1 MLRRRPFC
9 SRPPVYSNREPN
21 PCRTSR
27 VTRGKDSTCQCRR
40 GRFDP
45 WVRKIPWRRA
55 RQPTSVFLPG
65 KSPEGQKELDTTE
78 QTHTIHFSVRADRMT
93 GRTQLTSPHKNG
105 SMNCCWFCFKTRSP
119 IPSTMATSWEERK
132 REGSLHPPVTQVLQL
147 CKLFACTPCK
157 LDPELQADQF
167 LHQYHLAWRLRL
179 QRAVRYLVGPRM
191 ACLSESRGSS
201 DQCSQQRC

>member
-1 MLRRRPFC
+1 M
-9 SRPPVYSNREPN
+9 
-21 PCRTSR
+21 
-27 VTRGKDSTCQCRR
+27 TRGKDSTCRCRR

-78 QTHTIHFSVRADRMT
+78 QTHTIHFSVRAGRMT

-132 REGSLHPPVTQVLQL
+132 LERSLHPPVTQVLQP
-147 CKLFACTPCK
+147 CKLFACTP
-157 LDPELQADQF
+157 LQAGSRVAGRPISTSVSSRLEAKTAEGYTVFSEAQNGMSQLIQGEF
-167 LHQYHLAWRLRL
+167 RPVQSAEMLRPRPRLLVHL
-179 QRAVRYLVGPRM
+179 
-191 ACLSESRGSS
+191 
-201 DQCSQQRC
+201 